1 MTIPD
6 KAFHEMTPAEYELTA
21 HSQAVPKWSILA
33 IQPGQYSAS
42 TICRYGADHVRALA
56 RVWGVN
62 LSGSKIV
69 VAEGIVRRRD
79 VRAALSS
86 ETENSLTR
94 KSRPALT
101 VIAQDAGVYHPWLN
115 RRELA
120 ALLIQWR
127 RGERSRA
134 RREIARARHE
144 LLIIKAA
151 RAGLAVPL
159 NNLEHY
165 GLDEHGHRQPAIC
178 GVPLSRAVQVA
189 PNAIASARDLSK
201 GEFLDWIRSHPSAA
215 ASLTRIGTGILADG
229 GVGFWR
235 AVQVASA
242 PAEIPPLFAPPE

>member
-6 KAFHEMTPAEYELTA
+6 KPFHEMTPAEYELTA

-33 IQPGQYSAS
+33 IQPEQYSVS

-79 VRAALSS
+79 VRAALSW
-86 ETENSLTR
+86 ETENTLSR
-94 KSRPALT
+94 KSRPVLT
-101 VIAQDAGVYHPWLN
+101 VIAQDAGVYRPWLN
-115 RRELA
+115 RRDLA

-127 RGERSRA
+127 CEERSRA

-144 LLIIKAA
+144 LLIMRAA
-151 RAGLAVPL
+151 RAGLTVPR
-159 NNLEHY
+159 NNLERY
-165 GLDEHGHRQPAIC
+165 GLDEHGNRQPAIC
-178 GVPLSRAVQVA
+178 GVPLSRALQVA

-201 GEFLDWIRSHPSAA
+201 DAFLRWIRSHPSAA
-215 ASLTRIGTGILADG
+215 ATLTLIGTGILADG

-235 AVQVASA
+235 TVQEAFA
-242 PAEIPPLFAPPE
+242 PAEIPPLFASVE